1 MLPTEEPAYVS
12 EEDIMKIKRPD
23 NFLVGVLCG
32 IMLYQTIMNNGS
44 YIFAG
49 AYAFF
54 AVINILIGILG

>member
-1 MLPTEEPAYVS
+1 M
-12 EEDIMKIKRPD
+12 MIKKPG
-23 NFLVGVLCG
+23 NFFVGILCG

-54 AVINILIGILG
+54 AAINILIGILG

>member
-1 MLPTEEPAYVS
+1 MLPAEEPAHEF
-12 EEDIMKIKRPD
+12 EEGNVMIKKPG
-23 NFLVGVLCG
+23 NFFVGILCG

-54 AVINILIGILG
+54 AVINVLIGILG

>member
-1 MLPTEEPAYVS
+1 
-12 EEDIMKIKRPD
+12 MKIKRPG
-23 NFLVGVLCG
+23 NFLVGILCG